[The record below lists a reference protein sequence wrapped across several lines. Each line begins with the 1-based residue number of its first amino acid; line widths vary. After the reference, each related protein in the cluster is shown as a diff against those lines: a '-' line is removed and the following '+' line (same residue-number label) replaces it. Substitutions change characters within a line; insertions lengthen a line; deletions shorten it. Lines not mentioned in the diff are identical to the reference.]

1 MRKYAANSKM
11 GFLVVLIAAA
21 VAGAW
26 PAAAFAATQPAL
38 GTALNYAV
46 LAGQTI
52 TNTGPSVIA
61 GHLGLSPGSS
71 VTGFPPGSVTGV
83 KDVSD
88 AASVQAKNGLVTGY
102 TEAANSPSTSDLT
115 GKDLGGQNLTPGV
128 YTFSS
133 SAQLTGSLTLSGNG
147 VFIFRIGS
155 ALTTA
160 SNSVV
165 LLQKG
170 AQACA
175 VYWQV
180 GSSATLGSATHFQGN
195 LMALSSITMVTAAN
209 LTGRALA
216 RNGALTLDTNDI
228 TPPSGTCKVDAST
241 SSAAGSGSTVGSGTT
256 VGSGSTTDASTPGT
270 GSAVPDSLLLPGL
283 LLLIGG
289 GGMIAVEI
297 RRGYRA
303 R

>member
-1 MRKYAANSKM
+1 M
-11 GFLVVLIAAA
+11 GFLVVLVSAA

-26 PAAAFAATQPAL
+26 PAAAFAATQPGL
-38 GTALNYAV
+38 GTALNFAV

-52 TNTGPSVIA
+52 TNTGPSVIT
-61 GHLGLSPGSS
+61 GNLGLDPGSS
-71 VTGFPPGSVTGV
+71 VTGFPPGNVTGI

-88 AASVQAKNGLVTGY
+88 AASLRAKNDLVTGY
-102 TEAANSPSTSDLT
+102 TDAANAPSTSDLT

-133 SAQLTGSLTLSGNG
+133 SAHLTGSLTLSDNG
-147 VFIFRIGS
+147 VFIFQIGS

-160 SNSVV
+160 SNSTV
-165 LLQKG
+165 LLQNG

-180 GSSATLGSATHFQGN
+180 GSSATLGSGTQFQGN
-195 LMALSSITMVTAAN
+195 LMALTSITMVTGAN

-216 RNGALTLDTNDI
+216 RNGALTLDTNNI
-228 TPPSGTCKVDAST
+228 TPPSGTCTVAAST
-241 SSAAGSGSTVGSGTT
+241 SPAAGSGSPTGGSGATA
-256 VGSGSTTDASTPGT
+256 GSGSTTASTPGT
-270 GSAVPDSLLLPGL
+270 GSAVPDALLLPGL
-283 LLLIGG
+283 LLLIAG

-297 RRGYRA
+297 KRGYRA

>member
-1 MRKYAANSKM
+1 M

-61 GHLGLSPGSS
+61 GHLGLDPGSS
-71 VTGFPPGSVTGV
+71 VTGFPPGSVIGV
-83 KDVSD
+83 PDISS
-88 AASVQAKNGLVTGY
+88 ATSLQAKNDLVTGY
-102 TEAANSPSTSDLT
+102 TDAANAPSTSNLST
-115 GKDLGGQNLTPGV
+115 QDLGGKKLTPGV

-133 SAQLTGSLTLSGNG
+133 SATLTGSLTLSDNG
-147 VFIFRIGS
+147 VFIFQIGS
-155 ALTTA
+155 ALTTE
-160 SNSVV
+160 SYSTV
-165 LLQKG
+165 LLQNG

-175 VYWQV
+175 VFWQV
-180 GSSATLGSATHFQGN
+180 RSSATLGSYSRFQGN
-195 LMALSSITMVTAAN
+195 LMALSSITMVTGAN

-216 RNGALTLDTNDI
+216 RNGALTLDTNNI
-228 TPPSGTCKVDAST
+228 TPPSGTCTVAAST
-241 SSAAGSGSTVGSGTT
+241 SSATGSGSSLLPGTT
-256 VGSGSTTDASTPGT
+256 GASTPGT
-270 GSAVPDSLLLPGL
+270 GSAVPDPLLLPGL
-283 LLLIGG
+283 LLLIAG

>member
-1 MRKYAANSKM
+1 M

-38 GTALNYAV
+38 GTALNYTV
-46 LAGQTI
+46 LSGQTI
-52 TNTGPSVIA
+52 TNTGPSVIT
-61 GHLGLSPGSS
+61 GNLGLDPGSS
-71 VTGFPPGSVTGV
+71 VTGFPPGSVTGTQ
-83 KDVSD
+83 DVSD
-88 AASVQAKNGLVTGY
+88 ATSVLAQNDLVTGY
-102 TEAANSPSTSDLT
+102 TDAAHAPSTSNLS

-133 SAQLTGSLTLSGNG
+133 SAQLTGPLTLSENG
-147 VFIFRIGS
+147 VFIFQIGS

-160 SNSVV
+160 SNSTV
-165 LLQKG
+165 LLQNG

-175 VYWQV
+175 VFWQV
-180 GSSATLGSATHFQGN
+180 GSSATLGSYTRFQGN
-195 LMALSSITMVTAAN
+195 LMALSSITMVTGAN

-216 RNGALTLDTNDI
+216 RNGALTLDTNNI

-241 SSAAGSGSTVGSGTT
+241 SSAAGSGSTVGAGTT
-256 VGSGSTTDASTPGT
+256 VGSGSTTASTPGT

-283 LLLIGG
+283 LLLIAG

>member
-1 MRKYAANSKM
+1 MV
-11 GFLVVLIAAA
+11 FLVVLISAA

-26 PAAAFAATQPAL
+26 PAAAYAATQPGL
-38 GTALNYAV
+38 GTALNYTV

-52 TNTGPSVIA
+52 TNTGPSVIT
-61 GHLGLSPGSS
+61 GNLGLDPGSS
-71 VTGFPPGSVTGV
+71 VTGFPPGSVTGTQ
-83 KDVSD
+83 DVSD
-88 AASVQAKNGLVTGY
+88 AASVLAQNDLVTGY
-102 TEAANSPSTSDLT
+102 TDAAHAPSTSNLS

-133 SAQLTGSLTLSGNG
+133 SAQLTGPLTLSENG
-147 VFIFRIGS
+147 VFIFQIGS

-160 SNSVV
+160 SNSTV
-165 LLQKG
+165 LLQNG

-175 VYWQV
+175 VFWQV
-180 GSSATLGSATHFQGN
+180 GSSATLGSYTRFQGN
-195 LMALSSITMVTAAN
+195 LMALSSITMVTGAN

-216 RNGALTLDTNDI
+216 RNGALTLDTNNI

-241 SSAAGSGSTVGSGTT
+241 SSAAGSGSTVGAGTT
-256 VGSGSTTDASTPGT
+256 VGSGSTTASTPGT

-283 LLLIGG
+283 LLLIAG

>member
-1 MRKYAANSKM
+1 M
-11 GFLVVLIAAA
+11 GFLVVLVSAA

-26 PAAAFAATQPAL
+26 PAAAFAATPPGLGPAL
-38 GTALNYAV
+38 NFAV

-52 TNTGPSVIA
+52 TNTGPSVIT
-61 GHLGLSPGSS
+61 GNLGLDPGSS
-71 VTGFPPGSVTGV
+71 VTGFPPGNVTGI

-88 AASVQAKNGLVTGY
+88 AASLRAKNDLVTGY
-102 TEAANSPSTSDLT
+102 TDAANAPSTSDLT

-133 SAQLTGSLTLSGNG
+133 SAHLTGSLTLSDNG
-147 VFIFRIGS
+147 VFIFQIGS

-160 SNSVV
+160 SNSTV
-165 LLQKG
+165 LLQNG

-180 GSSATLGSATHFQGN
+180 GSSATLGSGTQFQGN
-195 LMALSSITMVTAAN
+195 LMALTSITMVTGAN

-216 RNGALTLDTNDI
+216 RNGALTLDTNNI
-228 TPPSGTCKVDAST
+228 TPPSGTCTVAAST
-241 SSAAGSGSTVGSGTT
+241 SPAAGSGSPTGGSGATA
-256 VGSGSTTDASTPGT
+256 GSGSTTASTPGT
-270 GSAVPDSLLLPGL
+270 GSAVPDALLLPGL
-283 LLLIGG
+283 LLLIAG

-297 RRGYRA
+297 KRGYRA

>member
-1 MRKYAANSKM
+1 M
-11 GFLVVLIAAA
+11 VLISAA

-26 PAAAFAATQPAL
+26 PAAAYAATQPGL

-52 TNTGPSVIA
+52 TNTGPSVIT
-61 GHLGLSPGSS
+61 GNLGLAPGSS

-88 AASVQAKNGLVTGY
+88 AASVQAKNDLVTGY

-133 SAQLTGSLTLSGNG
+133 SAQLTGTLTLSGNG

-165 LLQKG
+165 LLQNG

-180 GSSATLGSATHFQGN
+180 GSSATLGSTTNFQGN
-195 LMALSSITMVTAAN
+195 LMALSSITMVTGAN
-209 LTGRALA
+209 LIGRALA
-216 RNGALTLDTNDI
+216 RNGALTLDSNNI
-228 TPPSGTCKVDAST
+228 TPPSGTCTVATST
-241 SSAAGSGSTVGSGTT
+241 GPGSGSSLLSGTT
-256 VGSGSTTDASTPGT
+256 NASTPGT
-270 GSAVPDSLLLPGL
+270 GSAVPDALLLPGIL
-283 LLLIGG
+283 LLLAGG
-289 GGMIAVEI
+289 GIIAVDV
-297 RRGYRA
+297 RHGHRA

>member
-1 MRKYAANSKM
+1 
-11 GFLVVLIAAA
+11 
-21 VAGAW
+21 
-26 PAAAFAATQPAL
+26 
-38 GTALNYAV
+38 
-46 LAGQTI
+46 
-52 TNTGPSVIA
+52 
-61 GHLGLSPGSS
+61 
-71 VTGFPPGSVTGV
+71 VTGFPPGSVTGTQ
-83 KDVSD
+83 DVSD
-88 AASVQAKNGLVTGY
+88 AASVLAQNDLVTGY
-102 TEAANSPSTSDLT
+102 TDAAHAPSTSNLS

-133 SAQLTGSLTLSGNG
+133 SAQLTGPLTLSENG
-147 VFIFRIGS
+147 VFIFQIGS

-160 SNSVV
+160 SNSTV
-165 LLQKG
+165 LLQNG

-175 VYWQV
+175 VFWQV
-180 GSSATLGSATHFQGN
+180 GSSATLGSYTRFQGN
-195 LMALSSITMVTAAN
+195 LMALSSITMVTGAN

-216 RNGALTLDTNDI
+216 RNGALTLDTNNI

-256 VGSGSTTDASTPGT
+256 VGSGSTTASTPGT

-283 LLLIGG
+283 LLLIAG